1 MIPAGALD
9 FEQPLADEEQVEVAF
24 VPNFAAAPTQD
35 PQGLRFV
42 ARQPIFDRQ
51 KRLFGYELL
60 FRNSWQNS
68 FGAAQDADIA
78 RRSTLDSSLL
88 MGLDQLCEQAI
99 GFFNCTR
106 ETLLN
111 DYMTLL
117 PKERVVLE
125 ILETITPDQEVMD
138 SCIRLKT
145 AGYRIAL
152 DDFIAHDPRRVMI
165 PLADM
170 LKVDWMATTPDEC
183 RALVKEH
190 SRPDLMFLAEKIETP
205 ADLKTAMEIGFH
217 YFQGYFFQKPVIL
230 QTREIS
236 PLQIHALS
244 LLREVSKPTID
255 LNEVERQ
262 IKSDASLVYRLLR
275 YLNSSAFFFTAE
287 IRSVRHALM
296 VLGEKQIRK
305 WVALVVTLHAG
316 AAASTELIRTA
327 LTRARFCESLAPHGA
342 GGSEDLFFL
351 GLMSLLDVI
360 LEVPLAELLERVP
373 ISQEIKAAL
382 LGEPSPLAPSFELA
396 LAEETGSWTRCAE
409 LAQQMQLDEAAVSA
423 SYWRAVAWAK
433 DACQA

>member
-1 MIPAGALD
+1 M
-9 FEQPLADEEQVEVAF
+9 
-24 VPNFAAAPTQD
+24 PNTAAAPAKD
-35 PQGLRFV
+35 PQNLRFV

-51 KRLFGYELL
+51 RRLFGYELL
-60 FRNSWQNS
+60 FRDSWENS
-68 FGAAQDADIA
+68 FGGKDADIA
-78 RRSTLDSSLL
+78 CRSTLDSSLL
-88 MGLDQLCEQAI
+88 MGLDLLCERGI

-106 ETLLN
+106 ETLMN

-125 ILETITPDQEVMD
+125 ILETITPDQEIIEACV
-138 SCIRLKT
+138 RLKT
-145 AGYRIAL
+145 AGYRLAL
-152 DDFIAHDPRRVMI
+152 DDFIAHDPRRVMV
-165 PLADM
+165 PLVDM
-170 LKVDWMATTPDEC
+170 LKVDWIATTPDEC
-183 RALVKEH
+183 RDLIQEYT
-190 SRPDLMFLAEKIETP
+190 RPDLMFLAEKIETP
-205 ADLKTAMEIGFH
+205 EDLKVAMDLGFH

-244 LLREVSKPTID
+244 LLREVSKPMVD

-262 IKSDASLVYRLLR
+262 IKADASLCYRLLR

-316 AAASTELIRTA
+316 ASSSSELIRTA
-327 LTRARFCESLAPHGA
+327 MTRARFCESLAPHVA

-360 LEVPLAELLERVP
+360 LEVPLAEMLERVP

-382 LGEPSPLAPSFELA
+382 LGEPSPLSAPFELV
-396 LAEETGSWTRCAE
+396 LAQETGNWQRMKD
-409 LAQQMQLDEAAVSA
+409 LAQQMHLDEEVVSA